1 MVNLSAHDEPQDDE
15 NITIKILDDEFKA
28 SPPISSKISNKTTT
42 IIIIIIQVI
51 RVRRISNTSCWS
63 ICSAAYSS
71 LTQDEA
77 LRARRSFFSYTTG
90 FAFINPETIFTAEIK
105 N

>member
-15 NITIKILDDEFKA
+15 NITIKILDGEFKA

-42 IIIIIIQVI
+42 IIIIIQVI

-63 ICSAAYSS
+63 ICSAAYSL

>member
-15 NITIKILDDEFKA
+15 NITKILDDEFKA

-42 IIIIIIQVI
+42 IIIIIQVI

-90 FAFINPETIFTAEIK
+90 FAFINPETIFTSEIK

>member
-42 IIIIIIQVI
+42 TIIISQVI

-63 ICSAAYSS
+63 ICSVAYSS